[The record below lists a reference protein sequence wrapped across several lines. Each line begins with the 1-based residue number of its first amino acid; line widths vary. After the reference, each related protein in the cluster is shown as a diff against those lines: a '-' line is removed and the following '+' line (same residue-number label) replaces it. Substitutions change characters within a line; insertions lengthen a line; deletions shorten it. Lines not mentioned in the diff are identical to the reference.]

1 MRRAK
6 IVMAFVAEM
15 AGIAL
20 LAAAIAIPPAGE
32 ISASVLT
39 AAGEVLT
46 FAGSIIGVD
55 YFFKSRSNQ

>member
-1 MRRAK
+1 
-6 IVMAFVAEM
+6 MAFVAEM